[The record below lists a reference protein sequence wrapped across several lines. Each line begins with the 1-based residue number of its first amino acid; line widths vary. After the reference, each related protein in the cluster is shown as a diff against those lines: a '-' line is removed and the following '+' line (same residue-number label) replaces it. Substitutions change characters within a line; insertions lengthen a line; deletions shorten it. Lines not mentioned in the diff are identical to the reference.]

1 MVVYWNDVE
10 VFFMADKKRV
20 ATLYR
25 VSTKGQMDGN
35 DIPLQQRSCRG
46 FIDSRE
52 DWILVK
58 EYVEKG
64 VSGFKV
70 SAANR
75 DIIQQAKEDAE
86 NGVFDVLLVFMFDRL
101 GRKDDETPFV
111 LEWFVKQGVEMWS
124 VMEGQQKI
132 EQHGDRLMN
141 YLRFWQSSGESR
153 KTSDRVNEKHV
164 QMAEDGIY
172 RGGTPLLDIN

>member
-1 MVVYWNDVE
+1 M
-10 VFFMADKKRV
+10 

-25 VSTKGQMDGN
+25 VYTKGQLDGT
-35 DIPLQQRSCRG
+35 DIPLQQRACRG
-46 FIDSRE
+46 MIDGRE

-58 EYVEKG
+58 EYVERG

-75 DIIQQAKEDAE
+75 DIIQQAKDDAE

-124 VMEGQQKI
+124 VVEGQQKI

-141 YLRFWQSSGESR
+141 YLRFCQSSGESR
-153 KTSDRVNEKHV
+153 SEDQTPELKHRF
-164 QMAEDGIY
+164 GICFAAFA
-172 RGGTPLLDIN
+172 LK